1 MGRDPWLEGDIR
13 ARARSAYG
21 LLETAELRA
30 MGMSD
35 SAIRWRIKVGEFESL
50 LPGVLRF
57 AGTPESFR
65 QDALAA
71 TKSVGLGSVL
81 SSGAAAALYGFPG
94 FPPRQIEVVVMA
106 ESLRRR
112 RFGKGVIV
120 HRTNHLCD
128 EDVTRFRGI
137 PCTSPARTLFDVAA
151 TCAFDHLRRAAI
163 FCIRKRLA
171 TPAQLHDQ
179 RKRLC
184 KSGRPG
190 SMRFAQL
197 CDEVAFEDV
206 KTDSDLEDIAFDL
219 IRKFKLPE
227 PQRQVAVVEEG
238 GYLGTPDLIYPS
250 PVCTL
255 IECIGHEFH
264 SSRPDFFRDASRYN
278 TFVAHGYTLLLFT
291 YEDSEHPYR
300 FITVLRRVLRL
311 RGAL

>member
-1 MGRDPWLEGDIR
+1 MGRDQRLEAEIR

-30 MGMSD
+30 MGLSS
-35 SAIRWRIKVGEFESL
+35 SAIRWRMNSGEFEAV
-50 LPGVLRF
+50 LPGVVRT
-57 AGTPESFR
+57 AGAPDSFR

-81 SSGAAAALYGFPG
+81 SAGAAAALYGFPG
-94 FPPRQIEVVVMA
+94 FPPRQVEVLVMA

-128 EDVTRFRGI
+128 EDVTVFRGI

-151 TCAFDHLRRAAI
+151 TCSFDSLRRATLS
-163 FCIRKRLA
+163 CVKKRLT

-184 KSGRPG
+184 KQGRPG
-190 SMRFAQL
+190 STRFAQL
-197 CDEVAFEDV
+197 CDEVDLEDV
-206 KTDSDLEDIAFDL
+206 KTDSDLEDVAFDL
-219 IRKFKLPE
+219 IRNFGLPE
-227 PQRQVAVVEEG
+227 PQRQLAVVEEG
-238 GYLGTPDLIYPS
+238 AYLGTPDLAYP
-250 PVCTL
+250 PPICTL
-255 IECIGHEFH
+255 IECVGHEFH

-278 TFVAHGYTLLLFT
+278 TFVAYGYTLLLFT

-311 RGAL
+311 RGSL